1 MLKRTDIRNFIFKN
15 IGIILTVLMSLL
27 YIFKGFYSL
36 EESGKTVFEIIGDG
50 AMSAIFG
57 FAVTAL
63 LRQTG
68 INYGNDDIELINARS
83 LHSKKIDKIS
93 PYMNFL
99 DEFCH
104 EENIKNQKEMR
115 TRILAP
121 RGLRYED
128 FFTLEGV
135 FKGVYPAAPS
145 TDDKAS
151 RKAYKLDMKAVM
163 QAQKLQLTLLATASL
178 TSERAEINDRY
189 NFKGDEREYVEKRNK
204 TQAISKL
211 ACAVVFGYYVLRFS
225 GGSIWQDLLWPA
237 FQVVL
242 YLVFGTIE
250 MLDAY
255 MFMRTDKCGSI
266 LRKIDVIDKF
276 YIYAKEKSNEQNDSE
291 EI

>member
-1 MLKRTDIRNFIFKN
+1 MKKTDIRNFIFKN
-15 IGIILTVLMSLL
+15 IGVILTVIMSLL

-57 FAVTAL
+57 FAVAAL

-93 PYMNFL
+93 PYMNLL
-99 DEFCH
+99 DEFCN

-115 TRILAP
+115 SRILAP

-128 FFTLEGV
+128 FFTPEGV
-135 FKGVYPAAPS
+135 FKGVYPTAPS
-145 TDDKAS
+145 SKDKAS
-151 RKAYKLDMKAVM
+151 KKAYKLDLKAVL
-163 QAQKLQLTLLATASL
+163 QAQKLELTPLATASI
-178 TSERAEINDRY
+178 TSERAEVNDRY
-189 NFKGDEREYVEKRNK
+189 NFKGDEREYVVKRNRQQ
-204 TQAISKL
+204 TISKL

-225 GGSIWQDLLWPA
+225 DASVWQDLLWPA
-237 FQVVL
+237 IQVVL
-242 YLVFGTIE
+242 YLIFGAIE

-276 YIYAKEKSNEQNDSE
+276 YIYAKEKSNEQNDE
-291 EI
+291 AE

>member
-1 MLKRTDIRNFIFKN
+1 MKKTDIRNFIFKN
-15 IGIILTVLMSLL
+15 IGIILTIAMSLL

-57 FAVTAL
+57 FAVAAL

-68 INYGNDDIELINARS
+68 FNYGNDDIELINARS

-93 PYMNFL
+93 PYMNLL
-99 DEFCH
+99 DEFCK

-115 TRILAP
+115 SKILAP

-128 FFTLEGV
+128 FFTPEGV
-135 FKGVYPAAPS
+135 FKGEYPPKPFPA
-145 TDDKAS
+145 DKAR
-151 RKAYKLDMKAVM
+151 RKAYRLDMKAVLK
-163 QAQKLQLTLLATASL
+163 AQRLELTPLATSSL
-178 TSERAEINDRY
+178 TSERAEINDKY
-189 NFKGDEREYVEKRNK
+189 NFKGDEREYAEKRNK
-204 TQAISKL
+204 HQSITKL

-242 YLVFGTIE
+242 YLTLGAIE

-276 YIYAKEKSNEQNDSE
+276 YIYAKEKTNEQ
-291 EI
+291 EIVEAE